1 MNETIVKDTI
11 IIKKGLMEL
20 VKTDRSN
27 LLNAEQ
33 SHDGVVFTFKGGI
46 QVYCTDQY
54 MPISTKDVIRNTANS
69 FPTANLIFDISNYSR
84 PVLVEPTKK

>member
-1 MNETIVKDTI
+1 MSDMIT
-11 IIKKGLMEL
+11 IKKGTMEL
-20 VKTDRSN
+20 VKTERSN
-27 LLNAEQ
+27 LINAEQ

-69 FPTANLIFDISNYSR
+69 FPTANLIFDLLNYNK